1 MTVKN
6 MRKFNDKK
14 LLIASHNA
22 GKIREIK
29 ELLLPFGFEI
39 ISAADLKIEEPEETE
54 ATFEGNAR
62 LKALY
67 CAKASQLPSL
77 SDDSGLVIPA
87 LGGQPGIYSARWAGP
102 EKDFNKAI
110 KRVEDELSGKSNR
123 SAYFICTLALAWPDG
138 YVEIF
143 EGRWDGML
151 IFPARGVNGF
161 GYDPIFIPNGCQVT
175 AAEMLPQEKH
185 KISHRAKA
193 FKKLMDKCF
202 G

>member
-1 MTVKN
+1 
-6 MRKFNDKK
+6 MRKFRDKK

-22 GKIREIK
+22 GKVREIT
-29 ELLLPFGFEI
+29 ELLLPFGLEI
-39 ISAADLKIEEPEETE
+39 ISAADLKIEEPEENE
-54 ATFEGNAR
+54 STFEGNAR

-77 SDDSGLVIPA
+77 ADDSGLVVPA
-87 LGGQPGIYSARWAGP
+87 LNGQPGVYSARWAGP
-102 EKDFNKAI
+102 EKDFNMAMQ
-110 KRVEDELSGKSNR
+110 RLESELSGQSNR

-151 IFPARGVNGF
+151 TFPARGANGF

-175 AAEMLPQEKH
+175 AAEMMPQEKR
-185 KISHRAKA
+185 KQSHRAKA
-193 FKKLMDKCF
+193 FKKLVDKCF